1 MESERNDEKNESTLK
16 VLQTSGGADDGN
28 IIISDVLQS
37 ESYLE
42 RQLLSPTPNKAKR
55 KKE

>member
-1 MESERNDEKNESTLK
+1 MSERNDEKKASALK
-16 VLQTSGGADDGN
+16 VLSSGGVDDGN

-42 RQLLSPTPNKAKR
+42 RQLLSPTPNKAMR

>member
-1 MESERNDEKNESTLK
+1 MDSAKNDEKKESTLK
-16 VLQTSGGADDGN
+16 VLSSGGVDDGN
-28 IIISDVLQS
+28 IIISDVLQC

-42 RQLLSPTPNKAKR
+42 RQFLSPTPNKATG